1 MGLLLGAAH
10 GVLLARRFTNRSCH
24 ALSSRPKVRMPCPI
38 TTLHSDPATEHAC
51 NTVEPALAVVQ
62 GRARGEHA
70 RRLGALGRAGI
81 RAASIQRLLLVQS
94 GRSWCCSSRAW
105 ARCLRPQLTAVVNYL
120 LSVKGDRHCQAD
132 WHEGIT
138 PSFPRSPPPGPHHFQ
153 CPEPNLPPCAAVGI
167 VLPLARMSL
176 CPREPLPVFLAP
188 ELPTPPT
195 PTPRRRRQF
204 RRRRRRRRRR
214 PHHHRPRPRHPT
226 AVESRHCRRH
236 RRRRRR
242 SHYHHRR
249 RRRSRCPS
257 TSTRCRPAIS
267 IRERCNLAC
276 FEALRREHTVYL
288 DRAARCARCARSVPV
303 LSIPMALLFLSLF
316 SPFI

>member
-138 PSFPRSPPPGPHHFQ
+138 PSFPRSPPPQP
-153 CPEPNLPPCAAVGI
+153 A
-167 VLPLARMSL
+167 S
-176 CPREPLPVFLAP
+176 LPVP
-188 ELPTPPT
+188 
-195 PTPRRRRQF
+195 
-204 RRRRRRRRRR
+204 
-214 PHHHRPRPRHPT
+214 
-226 AVESRHCRRH
+226 
-236 RRRRRR
+236 
-242 SHYHHRR
+242 
-249 RRRSRCPS
+249 
-257 TSTRCRPAIS
+257 
-267 IRERCNLAC
+267 
-276 FEALRREHTVYL
+276 
-288 DRAARCARCARSVPV
+288 
-303 LSIPMALLFLSLF
+303 
-316 SPFI
+316 